1 MDGPVAAA
9 ANGTR
14 ITCRVVPGASKTAI
28 AEITPEAI
36 RVRVAAPPVEGKAN
50 RELERFLAKT
60 LGLPKNAVAVI
71 KGETGKLKK
80 IFAAGI
86 APDGA
91 MKKIKDAL

>member
-1 MDGPVAAA
+1 MDAPVTAA

-14 ITCRVVPGASKTAI
+14 ITCRAVPGASKSAV
-28 AEITPEAI
+28 AEITPEAV

-60 LGLPKNAVAVI
+60 LGLPKSAVAVV

-80 IFAAGI
+80 ILAAGI
-86 APDGA
+86 TPDEA
-91 MKKIKDAL
+91 MKRIRDAL